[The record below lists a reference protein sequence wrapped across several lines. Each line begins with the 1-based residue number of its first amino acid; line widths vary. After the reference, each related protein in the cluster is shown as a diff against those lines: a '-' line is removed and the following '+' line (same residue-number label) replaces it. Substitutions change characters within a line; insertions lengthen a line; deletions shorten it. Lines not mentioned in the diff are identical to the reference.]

1 MDCCFRLHVSKV
13 ERPAPAA
20 REARAPHDRTA
31 LGGVD
36 KCCPSRRCHP
46 SRVGLSSPEEVS
58 VCHSGAELITHSSQ
72 GPPEPSR
79 PCPAVLP
86 HRSLLQPHCPSG
98 SLHAGTMTP
107 PPSPNPPLSLCHRAP
122 DKPRGLRG
130 VCAVKQTPCGALAPV
145 GLLPR
150 GMASTCRTP
159 LAEARSCLEALHGL
173 CSLLQGRASVARPG
187 SGPHHAVTSALP
199 Q

>member
-1 MDCCFRLHVSKV
+1 MLPKQTVSPFPSGIEFPRGGLRV
-13 ERPAPAA
+13 PLRSRAHHTQVSRPTGAFQAVPGRAAP
-20 REARAPHDRTA
+20 P
-31 LGGVD
+31 L
-36 KCCPSRRCHP
+36 
-46 SRVGLSSPEEVS
+46 
-58 VCHSGAELITHSSQ
+58 
-72 GPPEPSR
+72 PPPTPLPIWEPSCWHHD
-79 PCPAVLP
+79 PPL
-86 HRSLLQPHCPSG
+86 
-98 SLHAGTMTP
+98 